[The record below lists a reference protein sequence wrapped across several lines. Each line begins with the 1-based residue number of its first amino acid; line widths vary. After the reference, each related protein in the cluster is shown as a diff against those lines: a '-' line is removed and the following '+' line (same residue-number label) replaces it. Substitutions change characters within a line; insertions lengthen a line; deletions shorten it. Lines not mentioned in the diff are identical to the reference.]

1 MVESDHREPPT
12 RWFARRSCYTGPV
25 TTGAKFLWLAT
36 AGAAGTLSR
45 YGLGGLVQRL
55 HGGAYP
61 WGTLVVNALGC
72 FLFGVIWA
80 LAEERLVISG
90 ETRLILL
97 VGFMGAFTTFSSYAF
112 ETGAMLR
119 DAEWLLAGGNMLAHN
134 VLGLLLFFLGM
145 VAGRTL

>member
-1 MVESDHREPPT
+1 M
-12 RWFARRSCYTGPV
+12 
-25 TTGAKFLWLAT
+25 TTGGKLLWLAA

-55 HGGAYP
+55 SGGTYP
-61 WGTLVVNALGC
+61 WGTLVVNACGC
-72 FLFGVIWA
+72 FLFGLVWA
-80 LAEERLVISG
+80 LAEERLLISG
-90 ETRLILL
+90 ETRLVVL

-119 DAEWLLAGGNMLAHN
+119 DAEWLLAGANMLAHN

-145 VAGRTL
+145 VAGRTV